1 MYNIY
6 YITCSFYKNVAL
18 KHSLYYTLCKYDA
31 CNHIITQ
38 IMLILSF
45 YNL

>member
-1 MYNIY
+1 M
-6 YITCSFYKNVAL
+6 CSFDKNVAL
-18 KHSLYYTLCKYDA
+18 KHSLYYKLCKYDA

-45 YNL
+45 YNLYAL